1 MKPIV
6 LSEQNWAKLRFHLME
21 TQPKSVML
29 TRWKMRKVLGFT
41 VRHHRERVDVRQMT
55 GEFGMRDYGVM
66 MKDWI
71 CLDFYDEAKKTMF
84 LLKYSDWIK
93 SEDIQY
99 R

>member
-1 MKPIV
+1 MGLKALRLTEQQWGKIRAH
-6 LSEQNWAKLRFHLME
+6 LSQNY
-21 TQPKSVML
+21 PKSVML
-29 TRWKMRKVLGFT
+29 TRWKMREVLGFT
-41 VRHHRERVDVRQMT
+41 VRHHQERVDVRQMA

-93 SEDIQY
+93 Q
-99 R
+99 